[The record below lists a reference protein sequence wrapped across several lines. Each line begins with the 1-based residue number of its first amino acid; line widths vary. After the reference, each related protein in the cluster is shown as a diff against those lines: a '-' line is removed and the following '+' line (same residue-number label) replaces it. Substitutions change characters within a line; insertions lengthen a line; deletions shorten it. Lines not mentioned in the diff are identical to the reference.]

1 LYGVKSGTAVKSD
14 ESLQSGWSPL
24 GEFEGPMSKVF
35 GDLDKTAVYG
45 LDSKNSLSRCA
56 NGTCKPVDTPGTPQ
70 DLSIDTKGNLWMTT
84 TTQGLKGN
92 VYTKTDSTE
101 IPDTSELDKQRDAVV
116 REAELNKQKTSVSK
130 VMEEVLQ
137 FFKNLLK
144 QPEHTKPEEDKII
157 RNKEY
162 VDRMQKIIP
171 AMLRILIYIGA
182 VAILYICFGWLD
194 WITHLA
200 AIAILGYGVYDVY
213 LQTKQ

>member
-1 LYGVKSGTAVKSD
+1 
-14 ESLQSGWSPL
+14 
-24 GEFEGPMSKVF
+24 MSKVF

-45 LDSKNSLSRCA
+45 LDSQNSLSRCA
-56 NGTCKPVDTPGTPQ
+56 NGSCKPVDTPGTPQ

-92 VYTKTDSTE
+92 VYTKTDSLE
-101 IPDTSELDKQRDAVV
+101 IPDTSELDKQRDAVIH
-116 REAELNKQKTSVSK
+116 EAEINNQKQSVSK
-130 VMEEVLQ
+130 VLEEVIQ

-144 QPEHTKPEEDKII
+144 KPEDTKKEEAKIVQ
-157 RNKEY
+157 NKEY
-162 VDRMQKIIP
+162 IDRMQKIIP
-171 AMLRILIYIGA
+171 AMIRILIYIGA
-182 VAILYICFGWLD
+182 VAILYLFFGGLD

>member
-1 LYGVKSGTAVKSD
+1 L
-14 ESLQSGWSPL
+14 
-24 GEFEGPMSKVF
+24 
-35 GDLDKTAVYG
+35 YG
-45 LDSKNSLSRCA
+45 LDSQNSLSRCA
-56 NGTCKPVDTPGTPQ
+56 NGTCKPVETPGTPQ

-92 VYTKTDSTE
+92 VYTKTDSLE

-144 QPEHTKPEEDKII
+144 KPEHTKPEEDKII

-162 VDRMQKIIP
+162 IDRMQKIIP
-171 AMLRILIYIGA
+171 AMLRILMYIGA
-182 VAILYICFGWLD
+182 VALLYIFAGGLD

-200 AIAILGYGVYDVY
+200 AMAILAYGVYDVY